1 MNSVSFRASQR
12 TFFLYSVALSS
23 ILWPLDAWSQS
34 TPQASRP
41 LDPVVV
47 TTPTRTVSPR
57 QSNSTSAAR
66 STRGGKKR
74 AAAAAAATPSTTVPA
89 APAAP
94 TLTLNQTAGSGSRLN
109 LTRLQTPASVEII
122 NAETIAERGQHS
134 VIDAV
139 TQNATGFTASPAP
152 GNGGLSFN
160 TRGFTGNSTV
170 MTLYDGTRLYVGS
183 GTLTFPFDTWSA
195 QRIEVLR
202 GPASVMYGEGAI
214 GGAINVISKMPLTV
228 QRNEAEVSVDSNMTK
243 RLAVDSGGPI
253 NKDVSYRV
261 TAIGNMSDGWVDR
274 DKTSNV
280 AVSAAVRVQASETL
294 AWTLST
300 DYGDRSPSRY
310 FGTPL
315 INGRLDESLRFKN
328 YNVGDSN
335 IRYRDSW
342 NQLKTEWQVSDSIT
356 VHNALYYL
364 NSQRHWHDVES
375 YAWNKTTGLIDRSS
389 YIEIFHNQQQI
400 GDRMDATFRG
410 HVLGM
415 KNEFVAGFDV
425 NRIDFTHTNNSPFS
439 GASSVN
445 PYSFDPGVFLSPIST
460 VPSFSTVT
468 NQYALFAE
476 DRLSVTD
483 QLSLVSG
490 VRQDQPVINRT
501 DLITPANGFEKS
513 FSATSWRL
521 GAVYNP
527 IKDIALYGQYST
539 AVDPVGNLITLATTQ
554 KDFQLSTGKQAEVGV
569 KQSFW
574 QGRGEWT
581 LAGYQI
587 VKNNLLARDPNNPAL
602 IQQIGQQSSRGVEA
616 SIGLMLDHGW
626 RIDANTAWLRAKYD
640 DFVQSANGVAVNF
653 AGNVPV
659 NVPQQVSNVW
669 LTWAFARQWSVN
681 GGVQIVGRTFADNAN
696 TLARPAYTVVNGGL
710 QWKPDAK
717 TTLALRVYNLF
728 DTVYA
733 TSGNTTQWLLGM
745 PRTAELSL
753 NVKF

>member
-1 MNSVSFRASQR
+1 M
-12 TFFLYSVALSS
+12 YSIALSS
-23 ILWPLDAWSQS
+23 ILWPLDAWTQS
-34 TPQASRP
+34 TPQASRT

-47 TTPTRTVSPR
+47 TTPTRTVTAH
-57 QSNSTSAAR
+57 QSSSSASAGR
-66 STRGGKKR
+66 STRGGRKR
-74 AAAAAAATPSTTVPA
+74 TAAATPSTIVPT

-94 TLTLNQTAGSGSRLN
+94 PLTLNQTAGSGSRLN

-122 NAETIAERGQHS
+122 NAETMAERGQHS
-134 VIDAV
+134 VIAAV

-170 MTLYDGTRLYVGS
+170 MTLYDGTRLYVGA

-202 GPASVMYGEGAI
+202 GPASVMYGEGAV

-253 NKDVSYRV
+253 NKDVAYRV

-274 DKTSNV
+274 DKTSNA

-328 YNVGDSN
+328 YNVGDSS

-364 NSQRHWHDVES
+364 NSQRHWRNVES

-400 GDRMDATFRG
+400 GNRMDATFRG

-425 NRIDFTHTNNSPFS
+425 NRIDFTHTNNSPYS

-445 PYSFDPGVFLSPIST
+445 PYSFDPGVFLSPIPT

-468 NQYALFAE
+468 SQYAVFAE

-483 QLSLVSG
+483 QLSLVFG
-490 VRQDQPVINRT
+490 VRQDQPVVNRT

-513 FSATSWRL
+513 FSATSWRA
-521 GAVYNP
+521 GAVYNLV
-527 IKDIALYGQYST
+527 KDIALYGQYST
-539 AVDPVGNLITLATTQ
+539 AVDPVGSLITLATTQ
-554 KDFQLSTGKQAEVGV
+554 KDFQLSTGKQAEVGI

-581 LAGYQI
+581 FAGYHI
-587 VKNNLLARDPNNPAL
+587 VKNNLLARDPSNPAL
-602 IQQIGQQSSRGVEA
+602 TQQIGQQSSRGVEA
-616 SIGLMLDHGW
+616 SIGLVLDHGW

-640 DFVQSANGVAVNF
+640 DFVQSVNGAAVNF

-669 LTWAFARQWSVN
+669 LTWAFAPQWSVN

-717 TTLALRVYNLF
+717 TTMALRVYNLF

-753 NVKF
+753 NVRF

>member
-1 MNSVSFRASQR
+1 MNSVSFHASR
-12 TFFLYSVALSS
+12 RMPLLYSVALSS
-23 ILWPLDAWSQS
+23 VLWPLDAWPQSAPKPSQ
-34 TPQASRP
+34 T
-41 LDPVVV
+41 LDPIVV
-47 TTPTRTVSPR
+47 TNPQSAATPR
-57 QSNSTSAAR
+57 QPNSASASR
-66 STRGGKKR
+66 STRTGKKR
-74 AAAAAAATPSTTVPA
+74 AAAAATTPSTVVPA
-89 APAAP
+89 SPAAP
-94 TLTLNQTAGSGSRLN
+94 TLTLYQTAGSGSRLN
-109 LTRLQTPASVEII
+109 LTRLQIPASVEII
-122 NAETIAERGQHS
+122 TAETIAERGQHN

-139 TQNATGFTASPAP
+139 TQDATGFTASPAP
-152 GNGGLSFN
+152 GNGGLSFS

-228 QRNEAEVSVDSNMTK
+228 QRNEAEVSLDSNMTK

-280 AVSAAVRVQASETL
+280 AVSAAVRVQASDTL

-315 INGRLDESLRFKN
+315 LNGQIDESLRFKN

-342 NQLKTEWQVSDSIT
+342 NQLRTEWQVTDSIT
-356 VHNALYYL
+356 VHNVLYYL
-364 NSQRHWHDVES
+364 NSQRHWRDVES
-375 YAWNKTTGLIDRSS
+375 YAWNPAKGLIDRSS
-389 YIEIFHNQQQI
+389 YIEIFHNQQQV

-439 GASSVN
+439 GTSSVN
-445 PYSFDPGVFLSPIST
+445 PWSFDPGVFLSPIPT
-460 VPSFSTVT
+460 VPSFNTVT

-476 DRLSVTD
+476 DRLSLTD
-483 QLSLVSG
+483 QWTLIGG
-490 VRQDQPVINRT
+490 VRQDQPVINRA
-501 DLITPANGFEKS
+501 DLITPANGFVKS
-513 FSATSWRL
+513 FSATSWRV
-521 GAVYNP
+521 GTVYNP
-527 IKDIALYGQYST
+527 VKDLALYGQYST
-539 AVDPVGNLITLATTQ
+539 AVDPVGNLITLATAQ
-554 KDFQLSTGKQAEVGV
+554 KDFALSTGKQAEIGI

-602 IQQIGQQSSRGVEA
+602 TQQIGQQSSRGVEA
-616 SIGLMLDHGW
+616 TIGLVLDYGW

-640 DFVQSANGVAVNF
+640 DFVQSVNGVAVNF

-659 NVPQQVSNVW
+659 NVPQHVSNVW
-669 LTWAFARQWSVN
+669 LTWSFAPNWSVN
-681 GGVQIVGRTFADNAN
+681 GGVQIVGKMFADNAN
-696 TLARPAYTVVNGGL
+696 TLARPAYTVVNGGV
-710 QWKPDAK
+710 QWKPDAN
-717 TTLALRVYNLF
+717 TTLSLRVYNLF
-728 DTVYA
+728 DTIYA
-733 TSGNTTQWLLGM
+733 TSGGTTQWLLGM
-745 PRTAELSL
+745 PRTAELAL
-753 NVKF
+753 NVRF

>member
-1 MNSVSFRASQR
+1 MTSVSICASR
-12 TFFLYSVALSS
+12 RSSLLYCIALSS
-23 ILWPLDAWSQS
+23 FLWPVDAWTQS
-34 TPQASRP
+34 APTNRD

-47 TTPTRTVSPR
+47 TSPPSAASKR
-57 QSNSTSAAR
+57 KPNSTGAAR
-66 STRGGKKR
+66 STPARQQIAV
-74 AAAAAAATPSTTVPA
+74 AAAAAPVAALG
-89 APAAP
+89 APGSQASA
-94 TLTLNQTAGSGSRLN
+94 TLNLNQLASSGSRLN
-109 LTRLQTPASVEII
+109 LTRLQTPASVEVIT
-122 NAETIAERGQHS
+122 AETIAERGQHT
-134 VIDAV
+134 INDAV

-160 TRGFTGNSTV
+160 TRGFTGNGTV
-170 MTLYDGTRLYVGS
+170 MTLYDGTRLYVGA

-214 GGAINVISKMPLTV
+214 GGAINVISKMPLTT
-228 QRNEAEVSVDSNMTK
+228 QRNEAEVSVDSNLTR

-261 TAIGNMSDGWVDR
+261 TAIGTMSDGFVDR

-294 AWTLST
+294 AWTLSS

-315 INGRLDESLRFKN
+315 INGKLDDSLRFKN
-328 YNVGDSN
+328 YNVTDSN

-342 NQLKTEWQVSDSIT
+342 NQLKTEWDVTDAISI
-356 VHNALYYL
+356 HNVLYYL
-364 NSQRHWHDVES
+364 NSQRHWHDAET
-375 YAWNKTTGLIDRSS
+375 YAWNPKTGLIDRSS
-389 YIEIFHNQQQI
+389 YIEIFHDQQQT

-410 HVLGM
+410 HIFGM

-425 NRIDFTHTNNSPFS
+425 NRIDFTHTNNSPFG

-445 PYSFDPGVFLSPIST
+445 PYSFDPGLFLSPNAT
-460 VPSFSTVT
+460 VPSFSSVT
-468 NQYALFAE
+468 NQYAPFAE
-476 DRLSVTD
+476 DRWSVTD

-490 VRQDQPVINRT
+490 VRQDQPTIDNVN
-501 DLITPANGFEKS
+501 LITPASSFEKS
-513 FSATSWRL
+513 FSATSWRA
-521 GAVYNP
+521 GMVYNP
-527 IKDIALYGQYST
+527 VKDLALYGQYST
-539 AVDPVGNLITLATTQ
+539 AVDPVSNLITLTQ
-554 KDFQLSTGKQAEVGV
+554 PNKDFQLSTGKQAEIGI

-574 QGRGEWT
+574 SGRGEWT
-581 LAGYQI
+581 LAAYQI

-602 IQQIGQQSSRGVEA
+602 TQQIGQQSSRGVEA
-616 SIGLMLDHGW
+616 SVGLMLTDGW
-626 RIDANTAWLRAKYD
+626 RVDANTAWLRAKYD
-640 DFVQSANGVAVNF
+640 DFVQSVNGTAVNY

-659 NVPQQVSNVW
+659 NVPQNVSNIWV
-669 LTWAFARQWSVN
+669 TWAFAPQWSVN
-681 GGVQIVGRTFADNAN
+681 TGVQIVGQTWSDNAN
-696 TLARPAYTVVNGGL
+696 TLLRPAYSVVNGAL
-710 QWKPDAK
+710 QWKPDAA
-717 TTLALRVYNLF
+717 TTMTLRVYNLF

-753 NVKF
+753 NVRF